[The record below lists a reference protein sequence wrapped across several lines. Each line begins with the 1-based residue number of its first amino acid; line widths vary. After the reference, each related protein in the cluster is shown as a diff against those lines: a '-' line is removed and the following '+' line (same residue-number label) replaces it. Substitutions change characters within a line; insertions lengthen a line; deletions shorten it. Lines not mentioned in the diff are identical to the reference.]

1 MNRGRQSSSERGEL
15 VRVHRS
21 PRRASGEVLR
31 QGGGRQE
38 GRTVGRDADRRAA
51 GDGRDLVLPRRE
63 APATFAAVAELWL
76 AHHEETRAISGS
88 TRLTYTSHL
97 HQHVLPAFGAMP
109 LGEISTEA
117 IERFLGAL
125 RQPGGS
131 TRFTTRGLSDNTLS
145 SIRHVLGLVLKF
157 AARRQFVATNPMLT
171 VEFRRASS
179 RRVSPDL
186 FSADELRRLFAAAD
200 ALDPDL
206 GTLVQLWARTGARA
220 GEMYGVRRGDLD
232 PKAGTVHIR
241 RTRSGGGEG
250 PTKTPAS
257 ERVASYGFA
266 LIEDPDEWRPRQD
279 VIDMM
284 GRRLRQL
291 RRAPLSDQTALFSD
305 LRGRPWSTGTFNG
318 LWRRVLAA
326 ARVRFR
332 PAEQHR
338 HTLASTL
345 LSRGAPI
352 LAVQSQCG
360 WSSAVVPLTYYS
372 KWMPSH
378 ASIVPAQS
386 PATQTQ
392 LRASRR
398 PGTP

>member
-1 MNRGRQSSSERGEL
+1 M
-15 VRVHRS
+15 
-21 PRRASGEVLR
+21 
-31 QGGGRQE
+31 
-38 GRTVGRDADRRAA
+38 
-51 GDGRDLVLPRRE
+51 
-63 APATFAAVAELWL
+63 
-76 AHHEETRAISGS
+76 
-88 TRLTYTSHL
+88 
-97 HQHVLPAFGAMP
+97 
-109 LGEISTEA
+109 
-117 IERFLGAL
+117 
-125 RQPGGS
+125 
-131 TRFTTRGLSDNTLS
+131 
-145 SIRHVLGLVLKF
+145 LGLVLKF

-241 RTRSGGGEG
+241 RTRSAGGEG